1 VREVSQASS
10 RDRNAAL
17 FLPSCRARSMPEQS
31 SQQEL
36 LSMTEII
43 NIMFLMAVE
52 KAFLERKVKI
62 DSAAIQFLNPLW
74 LETFK

>member
-1 VREVSQASS
+1 
-10 RDRNAAL
+10 
-17 FLPSCRARSMPEQS
+17 
-31 SQQEL
+31 
-36 LSMTEII
+36 MTEII